1 MLMLAKKGMSPMN
14 LFQQKRL
21 IKTFYLIALL
31 FMPLLVHLAVI
42 QLFHHEEYSQKALEQ
57 RTLQVSLE
65 EIPRGKILDR
75 TGQQSLTRGEK
86 EPRITLFPQII
97 QEKQTAAN
105 KLGEIL
111 GRNPDELLTFFHTK
125 PQFLPYP
132 LTESQIRQIKDLKI
146 QGVMIEEIS
155 LRYGA
160 EPLASHVVGHL
171 GHISGLANLEKL
183 NSLTE
188 KNYKISDLIGTSGL
202 EYFYEKELKAEQPTM
217 LARAYV
223 DVYRRLIQGLGIQTE
238 PQQKTGR
245 QDVITTLD
253 RGIQVIVEKIMD
265 EQLPRGAVVVMDA
278 RTGDLVAMAS
288 RPNYN
293 PANIAQALSDGN
305 DAFLDH
311 CTALYQPGS
320 IFKVVV
326 AAAALE
332 EGLVKPEDSF
342 VCLGDKDH
350 YISCWHKPGHG
361 PITFEE
367 AFAQSC
373 NPVFAELAVK
383 LGAQKIIKYA
393 QAFGLASQNIIGY
406 PLPRDQRQNLELIAK
421 PYNLVNSGI
430 GQGPV
435 LTTPVQL
442 TAMMNVIV
450 NNGVYI
456 EPRLV
461 KGVLNEQ
468 GKMSR
473 HYPMGGSH
481 KVISC
486 ETAKEIKRLLW
497 LVTEKGVGKEAM
509 VPGYGSAG
517 KTGSAEIGNGKET
530 VNAWFSGFAPYDK
543 PKYVVTV
550 LVEGGISGGASA
562 APIFREIEKSILM
575 LPH

>member
-1 MLMLAKKGMSPMN
+1 MN
-14 LFQQKRL
+14 FFQQKRL
-21 IKTFYLIALL
+21 IKTFYLIAFL
-31 FMPLLVHLAVI
+31 FISLVVHLAII
-42 QLFHHEEYSQKALEQ
+42 QLIHGEAYNQKALEQ
-57 RTLQVSLE
+57 RMLQVSLE

-75 TGQQSLTRGEK
+75 TGLQSLTMGKGEQ
-86 EPRITLFPQII
+86 RIVIFPQII
-97 QEKQTAAN
+97 QEKQTAVNRLAR
-105 KLGEIL
+105 IL
-111 GRNPDELLTFFHTK
+111 GRNPEELLPFFNSK

-132 LTESQIRQIKDLKI
+132 LTESQVRQVTDLGI
-146 QGVMIEEIS
+146 QGILVEEIN
-155 LRYGA
+155 LRYGSV
-160 EPLASHVVGHL
+160 PLATHVVGHL
-171 GHISGLANLEKL
+171 GPISKTSSLKEL
-183 NSLTE
+183 NVFTG
-188 KNYKISDLIGTSGL
+188 KKYKISDLVGTTGL
-202 EYFYEKELKAEQPTM
+202 EYFYEKELKAQQTTIF
-217 LARAYV
+217 ARAYV
-223 DVYRRLIQGLGIQTE
+223 DVYQHLIRGLGIKKE
-238 PQQKTGR
+238 QQRDSGR

-253 RGIQVIVEKIMD
+253 WQIQATVERIMN
-265 EQLPRGAVVVMDA
+265 ERVQRGAVVVMDA

-288 RPNYN
+288 RPSYH
-293 PANIAQALSDGN
+293 PGNIAVSLAGDS

-332 EGLVKPEDSF
+332 EGLVKPTDSF
-342 VCLGDKDH
+342 VCLGDKEQ

-373 NPVFAELAVK
+373 NPVFAELAIK
-383 LGAQKIIKYA
+383 LGPQKIIKYA
-393 QAFGLASQNIIGY
+393 RAFGLDSQNIIGY
-406 PLPRDQRQNLELIAK
+406 PLPRDERQDLELIGK
-421 PYNLVNSGI
+421 PYNLVNSSI

-442 TAMMNVIV
+442 SAMLNVIV

-461 KGVLNEQ
+461 KGIINEQ
-468 GKMSR
+468 GQMNR
-473 HYPMGGSH
+473 HFPVGNSH

-486 ETAKEIKRLLW
+486 ETAKEIKRLLL

-509 VPGYGSAG
+509 VSGYLSAG
-517 KTGSAEIGNGKET
+517 KTGSAEMGNGKET

-543 PKYVVTV
+543 PRYVVTV
-550 LVEGGISGGASA
+550 LVEEGISGGVTA
-562 APIFREIEKSILM
+562 APVFREIVQGIL